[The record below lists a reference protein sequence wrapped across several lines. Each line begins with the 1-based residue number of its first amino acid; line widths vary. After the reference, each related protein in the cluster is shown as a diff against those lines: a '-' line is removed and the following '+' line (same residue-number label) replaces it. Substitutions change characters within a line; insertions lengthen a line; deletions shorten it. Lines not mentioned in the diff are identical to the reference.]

1 MTTVIALGGNAL
13 LRDNEVSLASQNSAI
28 ARTVSYIKR
37 AFADSSERLVITHG
51 NGPQVGLEL
60 MKNIDARLPLP
71 LYMLTGET
79 QASIGSTLALE
90 LSRALRAA
98 AVVLTHVIVDRKDPA
113 FAKPSKPIGPL
124 LSKGELERYLVAG
137 LSFERVDQNIKF
149 SSSNFNNS
157 TSSMMNAFSKHSKQ
171 ANQNQ
176 NSNPNQNQ
184 NQNPASSQR
193 STPRLYRL
201 LAPSPR
207 PLKILEEETIK
218 SLKTI
223 VVCCGGGGIP
233 IDERLN
239 PLNAVIDKD
248 LTSSLLATRLN
259 ASKFIILTNVPY
271 VYDSGPLRSL
281 SVGSALSL
289 ASRSDPGSMQP
300 KLIAA
305 ASFVQHTGRKAY
317 IGSLSSLDKILKGKE
332 GTVIEE

>member
-90 LSRALRAA
+90 LTRALRAA
-98 AVVLTHVIVDRKDPA
+98 TVVLTHVIVDRKDPA

-137 LSFERVDQNIKF
+137 LSFERVDSSVRYSSQNL
-149 SSSNFNNS
+149 SNP
-157 TSSMMNAFSKHSKQ
+157 TSGMMNAFSKHSKP

-176 NSNPNQNQ
+176 NSN
-184 NQNPASSQR
+184 QNPNPAKAHSR

-317 IGSLSSLDKILKGKE
+317 IGSLGSLDKILKGKE

>member
-1 MTTVIALGGNAL
+1 VIALGGNAL

-37 AFADSSERLVITHG
+37 AFANSSERLVITHG

-90 LSRALRAA
+90 LTRAFHAA

-137 LSFERVDQNIKF
+137 LSFERVDSSMKF
-149 SSSNFNNS
+149 SSQNLSNP
-157 TSSMMNAFSKHSKQ
+157 TSSMMNAFSEHSKQ

-176 NSNPNQNQ
+176 NSNPKSANQNL
-184 NQNPASSQR
+184 ASSRR

-271 VYDSGPLRSL
+271 VYDSGPLHSL

>member
-90 LSRALRAA
+90 LTRALRTAT
-98 AVVLTHVIVDRKDPA
+98 VVLTHVIVDRKDPA

-137 LSFERVDQNIKF
+137 LSFERVDSSMKF
-149 SSSNFNNS
+149 SSQNLSNP
-157 TSSMMNAFSKHSKQ
+157 TSSMMNAFSEHSKQ

-176 NSNPNQNQ
+176 N
-184 NQNPASSQR
+184 PASSPR

-271 VYDSGPLRSL
+271 VYDSGPLHSL